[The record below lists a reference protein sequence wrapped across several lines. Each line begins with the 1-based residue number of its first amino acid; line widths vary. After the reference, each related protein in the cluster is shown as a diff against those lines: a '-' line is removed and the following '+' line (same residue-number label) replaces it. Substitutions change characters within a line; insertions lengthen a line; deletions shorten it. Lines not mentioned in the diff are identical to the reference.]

1 MASLAKWLRVRLRTK
16 WFWVRVQLQDSVSFL
31 PVNAV
36 NLHISYRLDTSSRY
50 LNIDFALDNCLF
62 GATKLTKNADPDQ
75 YTYSSYGIEFDAHSQ
90 SL

>member
-1 MASLAKWLRVRLRTK
+1 M
-16 WFWVRVQLQDSVSFL
+16 SFL